1 LGEYSLNI
9 LFIGD
14 VVGRLGR
21 NAITNNL
28 TSLIDQYDIA
38 FTIINAENA
47 AGGFGLTPDTAAQ
60 LLEAGADCL
69 TSGNHIWTQKEAE
82 QLLNSEPRVLRP
94 ANYPPEAP
102 GRGAAI
108 YETSDYG
115 IRVGVINLLGRV
127 FMEPVDCPF
136 RCAKREIDSISS
148 TADLIVVDFH
158 AEATSEKQ
166 AMGYFLDG
174 RVTAVV
180 GTHTHV
186 QTSDEKILAGGT
198 AYITDCGMTGP
209 DDTVIGI
216 DKHIIIEKFIS
227 SRPQRFEVPKSGPC
241 LISAVVI
248 KCNPQTGLA
257 ETIERIH
264 TTYNY

>member
-1 LGEYSLNI
+1 MNI
-9 LFIGD
+9 LFVGD
-14 VVGRLGR
+14 VVGRIGR
-21 NAITNNL
+21 NAIAENLATITN
-28 TSLIDQYDIA
+28 QYDIA

-69 TSGNHIWTQKEAE
+69 TSGNHIWTQKDAE
-82 QLLNSEPRVLRP
+82 QLLASEERVLRP
-94 ANYPPEAP
+94 ANYPPGAP
-102 GRGAAI
+102 GQGSAI
-108 YETSDYG
+108 YPVSKG
-115 IRVGVINLLGRV
+115 IKVGVINLLGRV

-136 RCAKREIDSISS
+136 RCAESEVQHISQS
-148 TADLIVVDFH
+148 SDLIVVDFH

-166 AMGYFLDG
+166 AMGHFLDG
-174 RVTAVV
+174 RVTAVI

-186 QTSDEKILAGGT
+186 QTADEKILPGGT

-227 SRPQRFEVPKSGPC
+227 GRPQRFEVPKSGPC
-241 LISAVVI
+241 VISGVVI
-248 KCNPQTGLA
+248 KCSLHTGLA
-257 ETIERIH
+257 KSIERVQI
-264 TTYNY
+264 TY

>member
-1 LGEYSLNI
+1 LNI

-14 VVGRLGR
+14 VVGRIGR
-21 NAITNNL
+21 NAIAHNL
-28 TSLIDQYDIA
+28 ASLIGQYDIA

-60 LLEAGADCL
+60 LLDAGADCL
-69 TSGNHIWTQKEAE
+69 TSGNHIWAQKEAE
-82 QLLNSEPRVLRP
+82 QLLDNEQRVLRP
-94 ANYPPEAP
+94 ANYPPGAP
-102 GRGAAI
+102 GQGSAI
-108 YETSDYG
+108 YQTSEG
-115 IRVGVINLLGRV
+115 IKVSVINLLGRV

-136 RCAKREIDSISS
+136 RCVESEIEQISES
-148 TADLIVVDFH
+148 SDLIVVDFH
-158 AEATSEKQ
+158 GEATSEKQ

-174 RVTAVV
+174 RVTAVI

-186 QTSDEKILAGGT
+186 QTADEKLLAGGT

-216 DKHIIIEKFIS
+216 DKHIIIEKFVS
-227 SRPQRFEVPKSGPC
+227 GRPQRFEVPKSGPC
-241 LISAVVI
+241 LISGVVV
-248 KCNPQTGLA
+248 KCSIHTGLA

-264 TTYNY
+264 ITY

>member
-1 LGEYSLNI
+1 MGEHGLNI

-14 VVGRLGR
+14 IVGRIGR
-21 NAITNNL
+21 NAIADNL
-28 TSLIDQYDIA
+28 ASLIGQYDIA

-60 LLEAGADCL
+60 LLDAGADCL
-69 TSGNHIWTQKEAE
+69 TSGNHIWAQKEAE
-82 QLLNSEPRVLRP
+82 QLLDNERRVLRP
-94 ANYPPEAP
+94 ANYPPGAP

-108 YETSDYG
+108 YQAIDGTQ
-115 IRVGVINLLGRV
+115 VGVMNLLGRV

-136 RCAKREIDSISS
+136 RCAEREIENLPSA
-148 TADLIVVDFH
+148 ADLIVVDFH

-174 RVTAVV
+174 RVTAVL

-186 QTSDEKILAGGT
+186 QSSDEKILEGGT

-209 DDTVIGI
+209 RDTVIGV
-216 DKHIIIEKFIS
+216 DKQIIIKKFLTG
-227 SRPQRFEVPKSGPC
+227 RPQQFVVPKTGPC
-241 LISAVVI
+241 LISGVVI
-248 KCNPQTGLA
+248 ECNLQTGLA
-257 ETIERIH
+257 QTIQRIDI
-264 TTYNY
+264 TYE